1 MTEMRQLNFEDY
13 VEIFRRRWW
22 LVMALALLGAGAG
35 YGTAHFLPKRYASQ
49 TLVLV
54 EQPTVPGDYVK
65 PVITQDVNQR
75 LATMQQQILSR
86 TRLEPIIQQFG
97 LFAKDIKDVSM
108 EDLVQRL
115 REAIIVTPIRAMSG
129 TEGRQLPGFNIAVVF
144 DDPHLAQQICS
155 TITSMFVEENLKLR
169 QELSD
174 QTTQFLGKQLE
185 DAKSKLDDQDAK
197 LAAFQR
203 LHIGSLPDE
212 SQTNLSVLTELNTQ
226 LDAVTQALGRGQQ
239 DKSFAESVLAQ
250 QLAAWQASQVGSNGS
265 NGPNPDSLE
274 QQLAAQEQQLSEL
287 QSKYT
292 DDHPDVIKA
301 KSNIETLKKKI
312 AEAEGGEKTA
322 QPDRQTKPV
331 AEPPQMQNL
340 RAQIFQLEQGIKQR
354 TAQQEEIQRQIKL
367 YQARVESS
375 PTIEQEYKG
384 LTRDYQT
391 ALAFYNDLLIK
402 RDQSS
407 MANDLERRQEGEQFR
422 VLDPANLPD
431 KPSFPNKQL
440 FALGGFG
447 AGLGAAISLVLL
459 IEILDTSLHSKQ
471 SVENVLQLPVLAM
484 VPAMHKPSNKRG
496 RESAVVLKM

>member
-13 VEIFRRRWW
+13 VDILRRRWW
-22 LVMALALLGAGAG
+22 LVAALALLGAGAG
-35 YGTAHFLPKRYASQ
+35 YGTAHFLPKRFTSQ

-86 TRLEPIIQQFG
+86 TRLEPVIQQFG
-97 LFAKDIKDVSM
+97 LFAKDIKDVSI

-115 REAIIVTPIRAMSG
+115 RDAISVTPIRAMSG

-226 LDAVTQALGRGQQ
+226 LDAVTQALGRAHQ

-250 QLAAWQASQVGSNGS
+250 HLAAWQASQVG
-265 NGPNPDSLE
+265 PNPDSLE
-274 QQLAAQEQQLSEL
+274 RQLAAQEQQLSEL

-301 KSNIETLKKKI
+301 KSNIETLNQKI
-312 AEAEGGEKTA
+312 ANAQGGEKTSQA
-322 QPDRQTKPV
+322 DGQSKSAV
-331 AEPPQMQNL
+331 EPPEIQNL

-375 PTIEQEYKG
+375 PTIEQEYKE

-407 MANDLERRQEGEQFR
+407 MANDLERRQQGEQFQ

-471 SVENVLQLPVLAM
+471 SVENVLQLPVLATIP
-484 VPAMHKPSNKRG
+484 VIQGPSNKRV
-496 RESAVVLKM
+496 RELAVGLKT

>member
-13 VEIFRRRWW
+13 VDIIRRRWW
-22 LVMALALLGAGAG
+22 LVAALALLGAGAG
-35 YGTAHFLPKRYASQ
+35 YGTAHFLPKRYTSQ

-86 TRLEPIIQQFG
+86 TRLEPVIQQFG
-97 LFAKDIKDVSM
+97 LFAKDIKDVSI

-115 REAIIVTPIRAMSG
+115 RDAISVTPIRAMSG

-155 TITSMFVEENLKLR
+155 TITSMFVEANLKLR

-226 LDAVTQALGRGQQ
+226 LDAVTQALGRAHQ

-250 QLAAWQASQVGSNGS
+250 HLAAWQASQVGQ
-265 NGPNPDSLE
+265 NPDSLE
-274 QQLAAQEQQLSEL
+274 RQLAAQEQQLSEL

-301 KSNIETLKKKI
+301 KSNIETLNQKI
-312 AEAEGGEKTA
+312 ANAQGGEKTSQA
-322 QPDRQTKPV
+322 DGQTKSAV
-331 AEPPQMQNL
+331 EPPEIQNL

-375 PTIEQEYKG
+375 PTIEQEYKE

-407 MANDLERRQEGEQFR
+407 MANDLERRQQGEQFQ

-471 SVENVLQLPVLAM
+471 SVENVLQLPVLATIP
-484 VPAMHKPSNKRG
+484 VIQGPSNKRV
-496 RESAVVLKM
+496 RESAVGLKM

>member
-13 VEIFRRRWW
+13 VDIIRRRWW
-22 LVMALALLGAGAG
+22 LVAALALLGAGAG
-35 YGTAHFLPKRYASQ
+35 YGTAHFLPKRYTSQ

-86 TRLEPIIQQFG
+86 TRLEPVIQQFG
-97 LFAKDIKDVSM
+97 LFAKDIKDVSI

-115 REAIIVTPIRAMSG
+115 RDAISVTPIRAMSG

-155 TITSMFVEENLKLR
+155 TITSMFVEANLKLR

-226 LDAVTQALGRGQQ
+226 LDAVTQALGRAHQ

-250 QLAAWQASQVGSNGS
+250 HLAAWQASQVG
-265 NGPNPDSLE
+265 PNPDSLE
-274 QQLAAQEQQLSEL
+274 RQLAAQEQQLSEL

-301 KSNIETLKKKI
+301 KSNIETLNQKI
-312 AEAEGGEKTA
+312 ANAQGGEKTSQA
-322 QPDRQTKPV
+322 DGQTKSAV
-331 AEPPQMQNL
+331 EPPEIQNL

-375 PTIEQEYKG
+375 PTIEQEYKE

-407 MANDLERRQEGEQFR
+407 MANDLERRQQGEQFQ

-471 SVENVLQLPVLAM
+471 SVENVLQLPVLATIP
-484 VPAMHKPSNKRG
+484 VIQGPSNKRV
-496 RESAVVLKM
+496 RELAVGLKV

>member
-1 MTEMRQLNFEDY
+1 MTEMRQLNLEDY
-13 VEIFRRRWW
+13 VDIFRRRWW
-22 LVMALALLGAGAG
+22 LVAALALLGAGAG
-35 YGTAHFLPKRYASQ
+35 YGTAHFLPKRYTSQ

-86 TRLEPIIQQFG
+86 TRLEPVIQQFG
-97 LFAKDIKDVSM
+97 LFAKDIKDVSI

-115 REAIIVTPIRAMSG
+115 RDAISVTPIRAMSG

-155 TITSMFVEENLKLR
+155 TITSMFVEANLKLR

-226 LDAVTQALGRGQQ
+226 LDAVTQALGRAHQ

-250 QLAAWQASQVGSNGS
+250 HLAAWQASQVG
-265 NGPNPDSLE
+265 PNPDSLE
-274 QQLAAQEQQLSEL
+274 RQLAAQEQQLSEL

-301 KSNIETLKKKI
+301 KSNIETLNQKI
-312 AEAEGGEKTA
+312 ANAQGGEKTSQA
-322 QPDRQTKPV
+322 DGQTKSV
-331 AEPPQMQNL
+331 VEPPEIQNL

-375 PTIEQEYKG
+375 PTIEQEYKE

-407 MANDLERRQEGEQFR
+407 MANDLERRQQGEQFQ

-471 SVENVLQLPVLAM
+471 SVENVLQLPVLATIP
-484 VPAMHKPSNKRG
+484 VIQGPSNKRV
-496 RESAVVLKM
+496 RELAVGLKV

>member
-13 VEIFRRRWW
+13 VDIFRRRWW
-22 LVMALALLGAGAG
+22 LVATLALLGAGAG
-35 YGTAHFLPKRYASQ
+35 YGTAHFLPKHYTSQ

-86 TRLEPIIQQFG
+86 TRLEPVIQQFG
-97 LFAKDIKDVSM
+97 LFAKDIKDVSI

-115 REAIIVTPIRAMSG
+115 RDAISVTPIRAMSG

-155 TITSMFVEENLKLR
+155 TITSMFVEANLKLR

-226 LDAVTQALGRGQQ
+226 LDAVTQALGRAHQ

-250 QLAAWQASQVGSNGS
+250 HLAAWQASQVG
-265 NGPNPDSLE
+265 PNPDSLE
-274 QQLAAQEQQLSEL
+274 RQLAAQEQQLSEL

-301 KSNIETLKKKI
+301 KSNIETLNQKI
-312 AEAEGGEKTA
+312 ANAQGGEKTSQA
-322 QPDRQTKPV
+322 DGQTKSGV
-331 AEPPQMQNL
+331 EPPEIQNL

-375 PTIEQEYKG
+375 PTIEQEYKE

-407 MANDLERRQEGEQFR
+407 MANDLERRQQGEQFQ

-471 SVENVLQLPVLAM
+471 SVENVLQLPVLATIP
-484 VPAMHKPSNKRG
+484 VIQGPSNKRV
-496 RESAVVLKM
+496 RELAVGLKM

>member
-13 VEIFRRRWW
+13 VDIIRRRWW
-22 LVMALALLGAGAG
+22 LVAALALLGAGAG
-35 YGTAHFLPKRYASQ
+35 YGTAHFLPKRYTSQ

-86 TRLEPIIQQFG
+86 TRLEPVIQQFG
-97 LFAKDIKDVSM
+97 LFAKDIKDVSI

-115 REAIIVTPIRAMSG
+115 RDAISVTPIRAMSG

-155 TITSMFVEENLKLR
+155 TITSMFVEANLKLR

-226 LDAVTQALGRGQQ
+226 LDAVTQALGRAHQ

-250 QLAAWQASQVGSNGS
+250 HLAAWQASQVGQ
-265 NGPNPDSLE
+265 NPDSLE
-274 QQLAAQEQQLSEL
+274 RQLAAQEQQLSEL

-301 KSNIETLKKKI
+301 KSNIETLNQKI
-312 AEAEGGEKTA
+312 ANAQGGEKTSQA
-322 QPDRQTKPV
+322 DGQTKSAV
-331 AEPPQMQNL
+331 EPPEIQNL

-375 PTIEQEYKG
+375 PTIEQEYKE

-407 MANDLERRQEGEQFR
+407 MANDLERRQQGEQFQ

-471 SVENVLQLPVLAM
+471 SVENVLQLPVLATIP
-484 VPAMHKPSNKRG
+484 VIQGPSNKRV
-496 RESAVVLKM
+496 RELAVGLKV

>member
-13 VEIFRRRWW
+13 VDIIRRRWW
-22 LVMALALLGAGAG
+22 LVAALALLGAGAG
-35 YGTAHFLPKRYASQ
+35 YGTAHFLPKRYTSQ

-86 TRLEPIIQQFG
+86 TRLEPVIQQFG
-97 LFAKDIKDVSM
+97 LFAKDIKDVSI

-115 REAIIVTPIRAMSG
+115 RDAISVTPIRAMSG

-155 TITSMFVEENLKLR
+155 TITSMFVEANLKLR

-226 LDAVTQALGRGQQ
+226 LDAVTQALGRAHQ
-239 DKSFAESVLAQ
+239 DKGFAESVLAQ
-250 QLAAWQASQVGSNGS
+250 HLAAWQASQVGQ
-265 NGPNPDSLE
+265 NPDSLE
-274 QQLAAQEQQLSEL
+274 RQLAAQEQQLSEL

-301 KSNIETLKKKI
+301 KSNIETLNQKI
-312 AEAEGGEKTA
+312 ANAQGGEKTSQA
-322 QPDRQTKPV
+322 DGQTKSAV
-331 AEPPQMQNL
+331 EPPEIQNL

-375 PTIEQEYKG
+375 PTIEQEYKE

-407 MANDLERRQEGEQFR
+407 MANDLERRQQGEQFQ

-471 SVENVLQLPVLAM
+471 SVENVLQLPVLATIP
-484 VPAMHKPSNKRG
+484 VIQGPSNKRV
-496 RESAVVLKM
+496 RELAVGLKV

>member
-13 VEIFRRRWW
+13 VDILRRRWW
-22 LVMALALLGAGAG
+22 LVAALALLGAGAG
-35 YGTAHFLPKRYASQ
+35 YGTAHFLPKRYTSQ

-86 TRLEPIIQQFG
+86 TRLEPVIQQFG

-115 REAIIVTPIRAMSG
+115 RDAIIVAPLRAMSG
-129 TEGRQLPGFNIAVVF
+129 TAGQQLPGFNIAELF

-155 TITSMFVEENLKLR
+155 TITFMFVEENLKLR

-197 LAAFQR
+197 LAAFKR

-212 SQTNLSVLTELNTQ
+212 SQTNLSVLTGLNTQ
-226 LDAVTQALGRGQQ
+226 LDAVTQALGRAQQ
-239 DKSFAESVLAQ
+239 DKGFAESVLAQ
-250 QLAAWQASQVGSNGS
+250 HLAAWQASQVVP

-274 QQLAAQEQQLSEL
+274 RQLTAQEQQLSQL

-301 KSNIETLKKKI
+301 KSDIETLKNKI
-312 AEAEGGEKTA
+312 AHAQGGEKTA
-322 QPDRQTKPV
+322 PADGPTKSAV
-331 AEPPQMQNL
+331 EPPEIQNL

-375 PTIEQEYKG
+375 PAIEQEYKE

-407 MANDLERRQEGEQFR
+407 MANDLERRQQGEQFQ

-440 FALGGFG
+440 F
-447 AGLGAAISLVLL
+447 VW
-459 IEILDTSLHSKQ
+459 
-471 SVENVLQLPVLAM
+471 
-484 VPAMHKPSNKRG
+484 
-496 RESAVVLKM
+496 

>member
-13 VEIFRRRWW
+13 VDIFRRRWW
-22 LVMALALLGAGAG
+22 LVAALALVGAGAG
-35 YGTAHFLPKRYASQ
+35 YGTAHFLPKRYTSQ

-86 TRLEPIIQQFG
+86 TRLEPIIRQFG
-97 LFAKDIKDVSM
+97 LFAKDIKEVSM

-115 REAIIVTPIRAMSG
+115 REAIIVAPLRAMSG

-197 LAAFQR
+197 LAAFKR
-203 LHIGSLPDE
+203 FHIGSLPDE
-212 SQTNLSVLTELNTQ
+212 SQTNLSVLTGLNTQ
-226 LDAVTQALGRGQQ
+226 LDAVTQALGRAQQ

-250 QLAAWQASQVGSNGS
+250 HLAAWQASQVVP
-265 NGPNPDSLE
+265 NGPNPDN
-274 QQLAAQEQQLSEL
+274 LAQQLSAQEEQLSQL

-301 KSNIETLKKKI
+301 KSNIETLNQKI
-312 AEAEGGEKTA
+312 ANAQGGEKTSQA
-322 QPDRQTKPV
+322 DGQSKSAV
-331 AEPPQMQNL
+331 EPPEIQNL

-375 PTIEQEYKG
+375 PTIEQEYKE

-407 MANDLERRQEGEQFR
+407 MANDLERRQQGEQFQ

-459 IEILDTSLHSKQ
+459 IEILDTSLRSKQ

-484 VPAMHKPSNKRG
+484 VPAIQGPSNKRV
-496 RESAVVLKM
+496 RESAVGLKM